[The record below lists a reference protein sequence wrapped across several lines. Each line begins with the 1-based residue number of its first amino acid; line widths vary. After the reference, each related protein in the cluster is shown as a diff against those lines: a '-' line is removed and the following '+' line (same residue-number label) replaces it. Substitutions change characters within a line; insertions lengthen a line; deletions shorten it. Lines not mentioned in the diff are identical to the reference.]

1 MRPLIRIMPLL
12 VLTLSLRAA
21 IVLDSTY
28 EQVIAEK
35 GQPTGKMQA
44 GDNLVL
50 RYPDVTIRLK
60 AGRVIGVEAGKGQPA
75 PRVAAVA
82 PPPAPAAPT
91 PAPVVATQEAGATGA
106 KKATWGTDYN
116 AALTAAKGQNRRV
129 FLFFTG
135 SDWCGWCMRLQK
147 EILTTPEF
155 ASYASENLVLV
166 ELDFPQKKRLPAPMK
181 SQNETLARKYGIEGF
196 PTVIVLDGSGRK
208 VGQLGYQ
215 EGGPAPFVKAL
226 KSL

>member
-1 MRPLIRIMPLL
+1 MRLLLRISPLL
-12 VLTLSLRAA
+12 ALTFSLRAA

-75 PRVAAVA
+75 PRAATVAPVA
-82 PPPAPAAPT
+82 TPTPPPAPAAMPDT
-91 PAPVVATQEAGATGA
+91 RATGV
-106 KKATWGTDYN
+106 KKATWGTDYA
-116 AALTAAKGQNRRV
+116 AALSEAKGQNRRV

-155 ASYASENLVLV
+155 ASYASDNLVLV
-166 ELDFPQKKRLPAPMK
+166 ELDFPQKKRLPAPVK
-181 SQNETLARKYGIEGF
+181 SQNEALARKYGIEGF